1 MSIPSCELSSG
12 VMHDIPIMSL
22 SHELIFTRTHFE
34 SCHVQSLAMAPF
46 FDVILSS
53 KLVPN

>member
-1 MSIPSCELSSG
+1 MSIPSRQFSSG
-12 VMHDIPIMSL
+12 VMHDIPMMSL
-22 SHELIFTRTHFE
+22 SHELVFTRIHFE

-53 KLVPN
+53 KFVPN